1 MTAVLRFEKRNFAD
15 KITTDGIQRGIDKG
29 GLIALKNHNERE
41 LINSRM
47 EVKSKQSENINTS
60 LSMRNIYFKKMRID
74 EIKEIKSTPHREN
87 GVGAFEMVFDFQDLT
102 EEDREVFD
110 VLKHKQLIES
120 YLESIGVSQRFKI
133 LSFVYHTDEFAGNP
147 HFHIVFSGIDKK
159 SGTFGVNEFFNP
171 KSKTSEIETDKDGNV
186 IYLIENRG
194 KQKGLP
200 KLDAN
205 GNKIPK
211 LKKIARNG
219 TQWLQ
224 DTWSEHL
231 AITKSGYFHMKEF
244 TSVLNFSKGVW
255 RRFDKKTKERVLL
268 IREAEKMRI
277 QAIKNEDGETVEE
290 IESFMREEVAQLL
303 QIAQDIQIEIGIERK
318 QKGRT
323 KILAPKL

>member
-102 EEDREVFD
+102 EEEREVFD
-110 VLKHKQLIES
+110 VLKHKQLIEG
-120 YLESIGVSQRFKI
+120 YLESLGVSQRFKI
-133 LSFVYHTDEFAGNP
+133 LSFVYHADEKNP
-147 HFHIVFSGIDKK
+147 HFHIVFSGIDTQ

-171 KSKTSEIETDKDGNV
+171 ISTTSEIETDQDGNV

-194 KQKGLP
+194 KRKGLP
-200 KLDAN
+200 KLDAD

-211 LKKIARNG
+211 LKKTARNG

-224 DTWSEHL
+224 DTWSEYL
-231 AITKSGYFHMKEF
+231 AITKSGYFNMKEF
-244 TSVLNFSKGVW
+244 TSVLNFSDGVW
-255 RRFDKKTKERVLL
+255 RRFDKKTIARIYLF
-268 IREAEKMRI
+268 REAEKMRI
-277 QAIKNEDGETVEE
+277 QAIKNEESETVEE

-303 QIAQDIQIEIGIERK
+303 QIAQDIQVEIGIERK
-318 QKGRT
+318 QKERT
-323 KILAPKL
+323 KTLTPKL

>member
-74 EIKEIKSTPHREN
+74 EIKEIKNTPHREN

-102 EEDREVFD
+102 EEESEVFD
-110 VLKHKQLIES
+110 VIKHKQLIEN
-120 YLESIGVSQRFKI
+120 YLESANISQHFKI
-133 LSFVYHTDEFAGNP
+133 LSFVYHSDEKNP
-147 HFHIVFSGIDKK
+147 HYHIIFSGLNKK
-159 SGTFGVNEFFNP
+159 TGTFGVNEFFNP
-171 KSKTSEIETDKDGNV
+171 KAISTEIQTDKDGNT

-194 KQKGLP
+194 KRKGLP

-205 GNKIPK
+205 GNKVPK

-231 AITKSGYFHMKEF
+231 TTSNSGYFNMKEF
-244 TSVLNFSKGVW
+244 TSVLNFTKGVW
-255 RRFDKKTKERVLL
+255 RRFDKETKDRILL

-277 QAIKNEDGETVEE
+277 QAIRDDDNETLIE
-290 IESFMREEVAQLL
+290 IEAFMREEVSTVLH
-303 QIAQDIQIEIGIERK
+303 IAQDIQIEIGIERK
-318 QKGRT
+318 QKGRIKT
-323 KILAPKL
+323 LAPKL